1 MAVSADFI
9 DHIID
14 QLRVFGPVA
23 VRRMFSGAGLFR
35 NGRMFALVAGDA
47 LYFKVGDGNRAAYDA
62 AGAKPFTYQ
71 RNGAEAAI
79 GSFREVPAEIL
90 EDPELLADWARGATT
105 AAMSAAAPQSSA
117 RRAHRVPKRV
127 RNSRNLP

>member
-1 MAVSADFI
+1 MAVSMDFI

-35 NGRMFALVAGDA
+35 NGRMFGLVAGDA
-47 LYFKVGDGNRAAYDA
+47 LYFKVGDGNRAAFDA
-62 AGAKPFTYQ
+62 AGARPFTYR

-79 GSFREVPAEIL
+79 GSFRAVPADVL
-90 EDPELLADWARGATT
+90 DDPDLLADWARGASA
-105 AAMSAAAPQSSA
+105 AAMSAAAPQPNA
-117 RRAHRVPKRV
+117 RRANRIAKRV
-127 RNSRNLP
+127 RNARNLP